1 MNRRI
6 PLTSE
11 FLKRWAF
18 AHVNITSHYPY
29 MDKLRAMLAG
39 AQDGKRGYWGIYEY
53 NPDYF

>member
-1 MNRRI
+1 MDRRI

-39 AQDGKRGYWGIYEY
+39 AQDGKWGYWGIYEY